1 MPFDPTSDD
10 GYPDDWFVPGQ
21 SPGRTAP
28 WSPGTDHFFPD
39 DWIYPDNRNAPTPAA
54 APSSAPPAPSLQPNA
69 VSPAIPDRPAPR
81 PDPFAAY
88 WAMIPAS
95 RLTAVAWAPP
105 IFPDAFGR
113 FPLLP
118 PAPAPRYLP
127 LNTTSGP
134 LGGIPKMLQANGLL
148 PYQPALLDVGND
160 PSGAVDALGA
170 LQATPNGLTDPGAP
184 PSSPEGSLTL
194 GSFGANQSTLDGGST
209 ATNAAYYR
217 SPLDQILPCF
227 VSSVGCAGGGAGN
240 RGGGGGEVGGGSA
253 GPRPSPPS
261 APRAPAPG
269 PRPSLPTAPET
280 PAPELKAIGEPPTPA
295 EPGAGGRDVAPPV
308 PALPT
313 PQPQPPA
320 RAPLPLLTPLE
331 QLPPGSVG
339 GVNAGKR
346 FPRSNPYQQGTPCM
360 YCDQTTTNQPG
371 GPNSLES
378 DHIFPRSRGG
388 NSAPTGGRHAWPAID
403 KRDHEHR
410 KNGIFG
416 CSREMCLGDR
426 DESEQHKDTLSARY
440 RRLARIS
447 FGTSLG

>member
-227 VSSVGCAGGGAGN
+227 VSSVGCAGGGGGN

-269 PRPSLPTAPET
+269 PRPSSPTAPET

-388 NSAPTGGRHAWPAID
+388 NSDPANRGPACLACNRQ
-403 KRDHEHR
+403 KGPRTPEEWYLWLLQRDVPR
-410 KNGIFG
+410 
-416 CSREMCLGDR
+416 
-426 DESEQHKDTLSARY
+426 
-440 RRLARIS
+440 
-447 FGTSLG
+447 